1 MIERDL
7 VVIGGGAAGMSAAI
21 SAYDNGIKDILVLE
35 REDHLGGILH
45 QCIHNGFGLNHYKE
59 ELTGPEYAHRHMDE
73 MRERNIE
80 FKLDSQVLS
89 IKPNKVITY
98 SNPIDG
104 VTEIKAKAIVVATGS
119 YERTAGAIRLPGD
132 RVSGITTAGTVQKI
146 INTTGYITGKRI
158 VILGSGD
165 IGLIMAR
172 RLTLEG
178 AKVLCVAELMPY
190 SNGLERNI
198 VQCLK
203 DYDIPLYLS
212 TTVSDV
218 KGKDRVEK
226 VVLSKVDENLKVIK
240 GTEQEFECD
249 CLVLSVGLLPQTSL
263 FDNLKVNYA
272 RNKGVVVNEHLES
285 EVEGIFTC
293 GNALHIHD
301 LVDYVSEEGKIAGK
315 GAADYI
321 KKLVKR
327 GESISLNSGNDV
339 SYIVPNFINKESD
352 EDVNI
357 KFRVR
362 KPLKSATLIIKDEND
377 NIVMKKPL
385 LGPLPSVMYN
395 FVLKMDAIK
404 ESKQLKAELIDER

>member
-73 MRERNIE
+73 MKERNIE

-89 IKPNKVITY
+89 IKNNKVITY
-98 SNPIDG
+98 SNPVDG
-104 VTEIKAKAIVVATGS
+104 VTEVKAKAIIVATGS

-158 VILGSGD
+158 IILGSGD

-249 CLVLSVGLLPQTSL
+249 CLVLSVGLLPQTCL

-321 KKLVKR
+321 KNLVKR
-327 GESISLNSGNDV
+327 GEKISLNAFNGV
-339 SYIVPNFINKESD
+339 SYIVPNFINKESE

-404 ESKQLKAELIDER
+404 EAKELKAELIDDR